1 MDTYGHLV
9 PGGNR
14 QAVDKLDDVLTPIPN
29 AFITTESENE
39 EIGNKNRNISE
50 NDEEGDPQL
59 ADLVARPEGFE
70 PPTPRS
76 VELPGAGLQGS
87 AKRRYLISLCFRNF
101 SFVLVPPLLAQSGHK
116 LVTRCLEQAGFY
128 LQTRNFKALD
138 KHPTNNNLQS
148 PETGL

>member
-1 MDTYGHLV
+1 M

-29 AFITTESENE
+29 AFITTASENE

-76 VELPGAGLQGS
+76 VELSEAGSQGS
-87 AKRRYLISLCFRNF
+87 AKRRYLISQCFRNF
-101 SFVLVPPLLAQSGHK
+101 SFVLVPPPSGSFRSQAGHK
-116 LVTRCLEQAGFY
+116 IFAAKDFY
-128 LQTRNFKALD
+128 LQTRNFRALN
-138 KHPTNNNLQS
+138 KHSTNNNLQS
-148 PETGL
+148 TETGL